1 MLARHFLYG
10 IFSFSYL
17 ILWRS
22 NSPSIPLRRYRK
34 KSKTTSEPRQRIQI
48 FQNVL
53 RKTVSVCV
61 KIRRLDHPIRTA
73 GALGSRLAVQSESL
87 ELWVL
92 VFTSEFELR
101 GSVILL
107 RTFKESGHS
116 EKCSDV
122 FQQTRQTT

>member
-1 MLARHFLYG
+1 MY
-10 IFSFSYL
+10 
-17 ILWRS
+17 
-22 NSPSIPLRRYRK
+22 
-34 KSKTTSEPRQRIQI
+34 
-48 FQNVL
+48 
-53 RKTVSVCV
+53 V
-61 KIRRLDHPIRTA
+61 KIRRFDQPIRIA